1 MALLMLS
8 SLQIK
13 NFRSLQDVE
22 IPKLGLINLIVGNNN
37 SGKSSLIESLLI
49 LANNADEEVL
59 NNLAYQH
66 GEPTLIDQDEEDFL
80 PAFQPF
86 ESFFSHRKFPM
97 EDGVKIVIGELDG
110 LNVLTIEHAF
120 EKEEMIRLEDDEGNP
135 LRRIKREIIPK
146 SEISEKLDD
155 PDFNLRINSIL
166 RVENKN
172 VINRI
177 SLESDR
183 RRNSTLSRS
192 LDSKLNI
199 PHSYIPTS
207 FLDPDELALDWDKLV
222 LTPYQ
227 DHIIEALQIIEPS
240 LENISFVKSIN
251 YRRSRYRTSQ
261 RTPIV
266 KLTNHS
272 QPFPLSSMGDGILR
286 ILQLVLKLHSARGGI
301 LLIDEFDNG
310 LHHSVQAKVWEL
322 VFSLA
327 QALKI
332 QVFATTHS
340 LDCVKAFSRIS
351 KNREDIEGILI
362 QIGKSSRKSN
372 FGDVIANVLDENQ
385 LATFINSDFEVR

>member
-110 LNVLTIEHAF
+110 LNILTIEHAF

-146 SEISEKLDD
+146 SEISE
-155 PDFNLRINSIL
+155 I
-166 RVENKN
+166 
-172 VINRI
+172 
-177 SLESDR
+177 
-183 RRNSTLSRS
+183 
-192 LDSKLNI
+192 
-199 PHSYIPTS
+199 
-207 FLDPDELALDWDKLV
+207 
-222 LTPYQ
+222 
-227 DHIIEALQIIEPS
+227 
-240 LENISFVKSIN
+240 
-251 YRRSRYRTSQ
+251 
-261 RTPIV
+261 
-266 KLTNHS
+266 
-272 QPFPLSSMGDGILR
+272 
-286 ILQLVLKLHSARGGI
+286 
-301 LLIDEFDNG
+301 
-310 LHHSVQAKVWEL
+310 
-322 VFSLA
+322 
-327 QALKI
+327 
-332 QVFATTHS
+332 
-340 LDCVKAFSRIS
+340 
-351 KNREDIEGILI
+351 
-362 QIGKSSRKSN
+362 
-372 FGDVIANVLDENQ
+372 
-385 LATFINSDFEVR
+385 